1 MEEKINIAVTLD
13 EFASV
18 MKKNFG
24 IDKDATFYK
33 NLAKTGRL
41 TTAFKEGSRWKV
53 KLNVMLCMDM
63 TEEKKKKKY
72 II

>member
-1 MEEKINIAVTLD
+1 MEMETVINIDLD
-13 EFASV
+13 EFARI
-18 MKKNFG
+18 MRENFG

-41 TTAFKEGSRWKV
+41 KTAFKEGSRWKV